1 MNNLSEAE
9 RFMSI
14 AIQLA
19 SFCPDIIQVDLY
31 NEEHYGQPYMD
42 EMNENYATMIANMK

>member
-1 MNNLSEAE
+1 MWNIGVYFNRLNNLSEAE

-31 NEEHYGQPYMD
+31 NEEHYG
-42 EMNENYATMIANMK
+42 